1 MNTLVCLIPALPLA
15 AAVLLA
21 LMGKKRLG
29 ESGHWV
35 ALAGTGG
42 ACLCSLLLLLQ
53 VRGMA
58 DSEVGAERIVR
69 LWTWSAISPGAPAWG
84 GNAAPGEVVNAKSTA
99 QPDLN
104 SLDVEVVLRA
114 DPLSSIMLVMV
125 TFVASLV
132 IYYASGYM
140 HGDPGYN
147 RFFVFVSLFVF
158 SMTVLVSVSNFL
170 LLYMGWELVGACSYL
185 LIGFWYHK
193 PEAAAASKKA
203 FLVNRIGD
211 FGFALGIFLLWITY
225 GTLDFHDTVSSAG
238 AATQLGVLG
247 QTRLTHPDMYV
258 GGAMGTAII
267 LLLFVGAC
275 GKSAQFPLHVW
286 LPDAMEG
293 PTPVSALIH
302 AATMVTAG
310 VYMVARCAPLL
321 VVSPHAQV
329 CVSVIGGATA
339 FLAGFIAITQTDLKR
354 VLAYST
360 ISQLGF
366 MFLSLGTGS
375 SLGIAA
381 GMFHLFTHAFF
392 KALLFLG
399 AGSVMHAMGGVIDF
413 RRFGGL
419 RHIMPATHGTFL
431 IGCLALSGI
440 APLAGF
446 WSKDQIFVAL
456 HDRAFGPSQ
465 HSAPA
470 AHARMQESNALSHFS
485 SRRALAAGTGRTA
498 VFHAVNHRLHD
509 DAQAHAVGD
518 HGADHAS
525 GKGTEAKNAAAAPF
539 PPSQDA
545 FRGVYQWLY
554 YMAMLTAGMTAYYT
568 FRAYFQTF
576 YGDLKTP
583 DEAGGHAHESPPNMV
598 FPLLVLSVFAVLV
611 GWLLEQTHA
620 FSGLLLRTPSLAAI
634 THDVGHHGFHW
645 DIAMATSV
653 VALLGIGLAAF
664 FYLGETSEIE
674 GLTQRMLPLY
684 DLSRNQAYLDSI
696 YAAIFVAPLKALA
709 RFFAWG
715 DRFGVDRIVDIVGAI
730 PGSVGWYLRPLQP
743 GLIQFYALGMALGA
757 IILMAALFR
766 FGG

>member
-1 MNTLVCLIPALPLA
+1 MDTLICLIVALPLC

-21 LMGKKRLG
+21 LLGKKTLG
-29 ESGHWV
+29 ESGHWI
-35 ALAGTGG
+35 ALGGVGG

-58 DSEVGAERIVR
+58 GGAVGAERIVT
-69 LWTWSAISPGAPAWG
+69 LWTWSEIEVADQPANG
-84 GNAAPGEVVNAKSTA
+84 VPATEAAVSNPSLG
-99 QPDLN
+99 DLRM
-104 SLDVEVVLRA
+104 DVVLRI
-114 DPLSSIMLVMV
+114 DPLTSIMLVMV

-132 IYYASGYM
+132 VYYASGYM

-158 SMTVLVSVSNFL
+158 AMTLLVSVSNFL

-185 LIGFWYHK
+185 LIGFWYQK

-203 FLVNRIGD
+203 FLVNRVGD
-211 FGFALGIFLLWITY
+211 FGFALGIFLIWIHY
-225 GTLDFHDTVSSAG
+225 GTLDFHDTASLAG
-238 AATQLGVLG
+238 NAPRMGVLG
-247 QTRLTHPDMYV
+247 QTRLEHPEMFV
-258 GGAMGTAII
+258 GGAVGTAIM

-321 VVSPHAQV
+321 AVSETAQV
-329 CVSVIGGATA
+329 VIATIGGFTA

-375 SLGIAA
+375 SAGIVA

-419 RHIMPATHGTFL
+419 RHLMPATHGTFL
-431 IGCLALSGI
+431 VGCLALAGI

-446 WSKDQIFVAL
+446 WSKDQIFAAL
-456 HDRAFGPSQ
+456 HERAFGAS
-465 HSAPA
+465 HTAEHASIVDPA
-470 AHARMQESNALSHFS
+470 STGGLPHGEAVRTESGSPFQSVRL
-485 SRRALAAGTGRTA
+485 
-498 VFHAVNHRLHD
+498 RLHED
-509 DAQAHAVGD
+509 GGEAHD
-518 HGADHAS
+518 HVE
-525 GKGTEAKNAAAAPF
+525 TEGNSSLSKPHEGNRAI
-539 PPSQDA
+539 
-545 FRGVYQWLY
+545 YQLLY

-576 YGDLKTP
+576 YGELQTP
-583 DEAGGHAHESPPNMV
+583 PEAGSHAHESPFNMV
-598 FPLLVLSVFAVLV
+598 FPLVVLSAFAVLV

-620 FSGLLLRTPSLAAI
+620 FSSLIVRTPSLAAI
-634 THDVGHHGFHW
+634 THGAGHGVFHW
-645 DIAMATSV
+645 NIAMTTSV
-653 VALLGIGLAAF
+653 VALLGICLAAF

-674 GLTQRMLPLY
+674 GLTRRMLPLY
-684 DLSRNQAYLDSI
+684 DLSRNQAYLDGI
-696 YAAIFVAPLKALA
+696 YSALFVAPLRQLA
-709 RFFAWG
+709 NGFAWT
-715 DRFGVDRIVDIVGAI
+715 DKFGVDRIVDIVGALPAAI
-730 PGSVGWYLRPLQP
+730 GWYLRPLQP
-743 GLIQFYALGMALGA
+743 GLIQFYALGMTLGA
-757 IILMAALFR
+757 IILMMALFR
-766 FGG
+766 LGG